1 VREPGSRVEDKMDD
15 AEQGMVEHARFQ
27 QLHDASV
34 VDGLSS
40 RSSGEGLVVRWA
52 ILCDE
57 LAQFVNRTLVNHAM
71 GRDGQV
77 VDFWKVFH
85 RKAEEVA
92 MLDAFGV
99 QLVKDSQRG
108 LGTLV
113 FTSLEL
119 SCQV

>member
-1 VREPGSRVEDKMDD
+1 MDD
-15 AEQGMVEHARFQ
+15 AEQGMAEHARCQ

-57 LAQFVNRTLVNHAM
+57 LAQFVDITLVNHAM
-71 GRDGQV
+71 GRDGQLI
-77 VDFWKVFH
+77 DFWKGFH
-85 RKAEEVA
+85 REAEGVA
-92 MLDAFGV
+92 MLDVFGV
-99 QLVKDSQRG
+99 QLVKDSHRG

-113 FTSLEL
+113 VASLEL